1 MYLVNTKIRKNVA
14 LASCCVI
21 AALSNACSGNVGTV
35 QLRSIT
41 SEEKAMYALMAAKA
55 AQEAGVPQEEFVRII
70 AHESGFKPWIRGAAG
85 EYGLGQ
91 IKCTTARSVGFTGDC
106 NGLLVAAA
114 NLKYSARYYAIA
126 RKKCGNFE
134 DALYLYNAGT
144 ASDCAGRNEYVRK
157 VSALQ

>member
-1 MYLVNTKIRKNVA
+1 MRLVNTRIHKSAA
-14 LASCCVI
+14 LASCCAI
-21 AALSNACSGNVGTV
+21 AFLSSACSVNVGTV

-41 SEEKAMYALMAAKA
+41 TEEKAMYALMAAKA
-55 AQEAGVPQEEFVRII
+55 AQEVGVPQKEFVRII
-70 AHESGFKPWIRGAAG
+70 AHESGFKPWVRGAAG

-91 IKCTTARSVGFTGDC
+91 IKCATARSVGFTGDC
-106 NGLLVAAA
+106 SGLLVAET

-126 RKKCGNFE
+126 RQKCGNFE
-134 DALYLYNAGT
+134 GALYLYNAGT